1 MTDEMTASALRTA
14 WRAAEQSLYSL
25 GGGDVDRYE
34 RAVKLVRAVVDTLRD
49 TESTAALVDRWP
61 EARQVLQA
69 AVHRTGIELASL
81 PADQVAGA
89 GFAMR
94 HAALHAEE
102 ARRARADLVSAARAE
117 CADWVVLHESGDLL
131 AGFADPYGSTRMH
144 LPSGLAIV
152 AGVLPDPATGA
163 TVHTL
168 TVVRLDPDTGDL
180 LDDDPGL
187 ADIAYSDCASFRSG
201 EIALR
206 GLVEELASGRRIG

>member
-1 MTDEMTASALRTA
+1 MTDELTASALRTA

-34 RAVKLVRAVVDTLRD
+34 RAIKLVRGVVDALHD
-49 TESTAALVDRWP
+49 TDSTAALVDRWP
-61 EARQVLQA
+61 AARQVVET
-69 AVHRTGIELASL
+69 AVRRTGVELASL

-94 HAALHAEE
+94 HAALQAEE
-102 ARRARADLVSAARAE
+102 ACRARAEIVAAARADD
-117 CADWVVLHESGDLL
+117 ADWVVLHESGDLL
-131 AGFADPYGSTRMH
+131 AGLADPYGSTRMH

-152 AGVLPDPATGA
+152 AGVLPDPASGA

-168 TVVRLDPDTGDL
+168 TVVRLDPESGDL
-180 LDDDPGL
+180 VDVDPGL
-187 ADIAYSDCASFRSG
+187 ADVAYFDCTSFRSG

-206 GLVEELASGRRIG
+206 GIVEELASERRVG

>member
-1 MTDEMTASALRTA
+1 MTDEMTTSALRTA

-34 RAVKLVRAVVDTLRD
+34 RAIMLVRGVVDTLSD
-49 TESTAALVDRWP
+49 TTSTGELFDRWP
-61 EARQVLQA
+61 DARQVLDV
-69 AVHRTGIELASL
+69 AVRRTGVQLASL
-81 PADQVAGA
+81 PVDQVAGA

-94 HAALHAEE
+94 YAVLAAEE
-102 ARRARADLVSAARAE
+102 ARRARADLVSAARLEAV
-117 CADWVVLHESGDLL
+117 DWVVLHESGDLL
-131 AGFADPYGSTRMH
+131 AGFADPYGSTHMH

-152 AGVLPDPATGA
+152 AGVLPDPDSGA

-180 LDDDPGL
+180 VDDDPGV

-206 GLVEELASGRRIG
+206 CLVEGLASNEHVG